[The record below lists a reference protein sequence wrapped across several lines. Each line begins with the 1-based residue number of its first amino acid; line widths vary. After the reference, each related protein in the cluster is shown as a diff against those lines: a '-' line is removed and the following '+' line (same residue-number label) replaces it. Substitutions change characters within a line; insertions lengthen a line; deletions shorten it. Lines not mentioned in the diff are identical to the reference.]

1 MEIKERIREKA
12 FEMFMRFGIRSV
24 SMDEIAGQLGMSKK
38 TLYQHFADKEELIND
53 VVLHDIMK
61 DEQDCREACGQSANA
76 VEEIFR
82 IMGFVLEQLRNMN
95 PVVLFD
101 LQKFHPG
108 AYAHFE
114 KHKNEFMLNIV
125 RANIERGLR
134 EELYRP
140 ELDIDII
147 SKFRLES
154 MFIPFNMDVFPSGK
168 YNVAAIT
175 QEIMEHFVYGVA
187 TPKGYKL
194 IQKYKKELIINK

>member
-1 MEIKERIREKA
+1 
-12 FEMFMRFGIRSV
+12 MFMRFGIRSV